1 MCSRHCR
8 AAQRAKSAEVLFNQ
22 AYPSKHLDALLTH
35 TPGRPNLVSLSRTF
49 GSVGDTSEQILD
61 SKTPLPQFP
70 REEEASATDPRKGD
84 PLDTAADMQNLM
96 QPSGSDGSGGD
107 TKPTTASHGGDPEK
121 QPKGEEITAVKE
133 EVDWSDL
140 DQDKETT
147 TPPRIKGDKSD
158 RSWRDLPENKGGANN
173 HVPQSWLL
181 ELDDVEGT
189 AEGETATRFMMEL
202 EDKWPSKQALPS
214 SFSGHEH
221 RGPETGVGNVVSV
234 IRATLSHSYRGRRR
248 TSRESGH

>member
-1 MCSRHCR
+1 MVYNQTQHCLTSIGGS
-8 AAQRAKSAEVLFNQ
+8 SAGDVLKTLPGGAESQVGRSAVQSSLPVKAPGCPPYN
-22 AYPSKHLDALLTH
+22 

-173 HVPQSWLL
+173 HVPQSCYW
-181 ELDDVEGT
+181 
-189 AEGETATRFMMEL
+189 
-202 EDKWPSKQALPS
+202 S
-214 SFSGHEH
+214 STMW
-221 RGPETGVGNVVSV
+221 RGPQK
-234 IRATLSHSYRGRRR
+234 GRQPPD
-248 TSRESGH
+248 S